1 MAFMRPV
8 AHEIDTA
15 ACRIVP
21 TAFPRTWVNR
31 DIGGRDY
38 GIDMAIEIFDQGRAT
53 GKMLL
58 LQIKGTERDI
68 EALESIDFDV
78 PVNTLKY
85 SELFIVPFLLI
96 VCPVNSTQPRF
107 FYIWLQEYIKVVLNF
122 ENPGWRE
129 NQNTVRVH
137 IPTTNHMPGDE
148 NRLSFLACFPSR
160 LFGLAYMA
168 RIIDE
173 INHELDGE
181 PLSDAYK
188 FAYQKLVELTSIA
201 GLFDNPTWEKAEFY
215 KNQYLLPAI
224 TAAELLSQERQ
235 YSREDVLQ
243 LKMFQPPDGAA
254 DLLAIK
260 GIDYRYLILNQL
272 SHSLEVLL
280 VLLDEV
286 NYSFKHTMWQTENFV
301 SY

>member
-1 MAFMRPV
+1 MVFMRPV

-21 TAFPRTWVNR
+21 AAFPRTWVNR

-38 GIDMAIEIFDQGRAT
+38 GIDMAIELFDQGRAT

-68 EALESIDFDV
+68 EALDSIDFDV
-78 PVNTLKY
+78 PVNTLNY

-96 VCPVNSTQPRF
+96 VCPVNSPQPRF
-107 FYIWLQEYIKVVLNF
+107 FYVWLQEYIKVVLNF
-122 ENPGWRE
+122 ENPDWRE
-129 NQNTVRVH
+129 NQDTVRVH
-137 IPTTNHMPGDE
+137 IPTTNRMPGNE
-148 NRLSFLACFPSR
+148 NKLSLLANFPSR

-181 PLSDAYK
+181 PLPDAYK
-188 FAYQKLVELTSIA
+188 FTHQKLLELTTIP
-201 GLFDNPTWEKAEFY
+201 GLFDDPCWETADFY

-224 TAAELLSQERQ
+224 TAAELLSQERE
-235 YSREDVLQ
+235 YRREEVMQ
-243 LKMFQPPDGAA
+243 LKMFQPPDGMHELVNL
-254 DLLAIK
+254 DDIEYK
-260 GIDYRYLILNQL
+260 YLIKNQL
-272 SHSLEVLL
+272 THSLEILL
-280 VLLDEV
+280 TLLDEV
-286 NYSFKHTMWQTENFV
+286 NYSFKHTMWQAEKTHLF
-301 SY
+301 

>member
-1 MAFMRPV
+1 MVFMRPV
-8 AHEIDTA
+8 SHEIDTA

-21 TAFPRTWVNR
+21 NAFPRTWVNR

-68 EALESIDFDV
+68 EALNSIDFDV

-85 SELFIVPFLLI
+85 SELFIVPFLLVI
-96 VCPVNSTQPRF
+96 CPVNSSPECF
-107 FYIWLQEYIKVVLNF
+107 YYIWLQEYIKVVLNY
-122 ENPGWRE
+122 ESPHWRDNRE
-129 NQNTVRVH
+129 TVRVH
-137 IPTTNHMPGDE
+137 MPTSNNMPGHE
-148 NRLSFLACFPSR
+148 NRLSFIANFPSR

-168 RIIDE
+168 RIVDE
-173 INHELDGE
+173 INHELDSE
-181 PLSDAYK
+181 PLSDAYL
-188 FAYQKLVELTSIA
+188 FTQQKLVELTTIV
-201 GLFDNPTWEKAEFY
+201 GLFDDPSWAVAEFY

-235 YSREDVLQ
+235 YSREEVLQ
-243 LKMFQPPDGAA
+243 LKIFQPPDGMYKLVSV
-254 DLLAIK
+254 DDIE
-260 GIDYRYLILNQL
+260 YRYLIKNQL

-280 VLLDEV
+280 ILLDEV
-286 NYSFKHTMWQTENFV
+286 NYSLKHTMWQAENTISF
-301 SY
+301 

>member
-1 MAFMRPV
+1 MFFMRPV

-68 EALESIDFDV
+68 EVLDSIDFDV

-96 VCPVNSTQPRF
+96 VCPVNSTPTKF

-122 ENPGWRE
+122 ENPDWRE
-129 NQNTVRVH
+129 NQVTVRVH
-137 IPTTNHMPGDE
+137 IPASNNMPGNE
-148 NRLSFLACFPSR
+148 NRLSFIANFPNR
-160 LFGLAYMA
+160 LFGLTYMA

-181 PLSDAYK
+181 PLPDAYS
-188 FAYQKLVELTSIA
+188 FTRQKLVELMTIA
-201 GLFDNPTWEKAEFY
+201 GLFDDPSWAKAEFY
-215 KNQYLLPAI
+215 KDQYLLPAI
-224 TAAELLSQERQ
+224 MATELLSQN
-235 YSREDVLQ
+235 REYTQEEVLQ
-243 LKMFQPPDGAA
+243 LRMFQPPDGMFNLVHV
-254 DLLAIK
+254 D
-260 GIDYRYLILNQL
+260 GINYRYLIKNQL
-272 SHSLEVLL
+272 SHSLDVLPA
-280 VLLDEV
+280 LLDEV
-286 NYSFKHTMWQTENFV
+286 NYSFKHTMWQAENTISF
-301 SY
+301 

>member
-1 MAFMRPV
+1 MVFMRPV

-21 TAFPRTWVNR
+21 SVFPRTWVNR

-68 EALESIDFDV
+68 EAEDTIDFDV

-96 VCPVNSTQPRF
+96 VCPVNSTLPTF
-107 FYIWLQEYIKVVLNF
+107 FYVWLQEYIKVVLNF
-122 ENPGWRE
+122 ENPDWRE
-129 NQNTVRVH
+129 NHDTVRVH
-137 IPTTNHMPGDE
+137 IPTSNHMPGNE
-148 NRLSFLACFPSR
+148 NKLSFLANFPSR

-173 INHELDGE
+173 INHVLIGK
-181 PLSDAYK
+181 PLSDAYL
-188 FAYQKLVELTSIA
+188 FAYQQLVELTTVA
-201 GLFDNPTWEKAEFY
+201 GLFNDPSWALADFY

-224 TAAELLSQERQ
+224 IAAELLSKNRD
-235 YSREDVLQ
+235 YTREDVLQ

-254 DLLAIK
+254 DLLANE
-260 GIDYRYLILNQL
+260 GIDYRFLILNQL
-272 SHSLEVLL
+272 SNSLEVLL
-280 VLLDEV
+280 ILLDDV
-286 NYSFKHTMWQTENFV
+286 NYSVKHSMWQNENYI

>member
-1 MAFMRPV
+1 MVFMRPV
-8 AHEIDTA
+8 SHEIDTA

-21 TAFPRTWVNR
+21 NAFPRTWVNR

-68 EALESIDFDV
+68 EALDSIDFDV

-96 VCPVNSTQPRF
+96 ICPVNSTPLTF

-122 ENPGWRE
+122 ENPDWRD
-129 NQNTVRVH
+129 NHDTVRVH
-137 IPTTNHMPGDE
+137 LPKTNHMPGNE
-148 NRLSFLACFPSR
+148 NRLSFLANFPSR

-181 PLSDAYK
+181 PLPDSYQ
-188 FAYQKLVELTSIA
+188 FSYQKLLELTTIP
-201 GLFDNPTWEKAEFY
+201 GLFDDPSWEKANFY
-215 KNQYLLPAI
+215 KDQYLIPAI
-224 TAAELLSQERQ
+224 AAAELLSQERE
-235 YSREDVLQ
+235 YSREEVLQ
-243 LKMFQPPDGAA
+243 LKMFQPPDGMYELVNR
-254 DLLAIK
+254 DD
-260 GIDYRYLILNQL
+260 IDYKYLIQNQL
-272 SHSLEVLL
+272 THSLEILL
-280 VLLDEV
+280 TLLDEV
-286 NYSFKHTMWQTENFV
+286 NYSFKHTMWQAENFH

>member
-1 MAFMRPV
+1 MVFMRPV
-8 AHEIDTA
+8 SHEIDTA

-21 TAFPRTWVNR
+21 NAFPRTWVNR
-31 DIGGRDY
+31 DIGERDY

-58 LQIKGTERDI
+58 LQIKGTKRDI
-68 EALESIDFDV
+68 ETLDSINFDI

-96 VCPVNSTQPRF
+96 VCPVNTAQPTF

-122 ENPGWRE
+122 ENPDWRE
-129 NQNTVRVH
+129 NQSTVRVN
-137 IPTTNHMPGDE
+137 IPTTNRMPGNE
-148 NRLSFLACFPSR
+148 NKLSLLANFPSR

-173 INHELDGE
+173 INHELYGD
-181 PLSDAYK
+181 PLADAYL
-188 FAYQKLVELTSIA
+188 FTYQKLLELTTIA
-201 GLFDNPTWEKAEFY
+201 GLFDDPNWAVGDFY
-215 KNQYLLPAI
+215 KNQYLLPALK
-224 TAAELLSQERQ
+224 AAELLSQN
-235 YSREDVLQ
+235 REYTKEEVSNLA
-243 LKMFQPPDGAA
+243 LFQSFTTSSG
-254 DLLAIK
+254 LFELE
-260 GIDYRYLILNQL
+260 GIDLKFFIKNQL

-280 VLLDEV
+280 VLLDEI
-286 NYSFKHTMWQTENFV
+286 NYSFKHTMWKSEKFI